1 MYIEVTKLTPVSLAE
16 RACEFT
22 TGSPVNIRN
31 MYKMYKSE
39 HSPVRTQMFDIAM
52 YDIPTEASVHFVR
65 HKFGLEHFVKSNR
78 EDRGGDAE
86 VNRLSPVNHLMVCN
100 AQALIN
106 MARKR
111 LCYKASDS
119 TRLVMEQLVEAMRA
133 IDEPL
138 AKAMVPDCK
147 YRGACHEFLPCLER
161 RSI

>member
-22 TGSPVNIRN
+22 TGSPVSIKN

-39 HSPVRTQMFDIAM
+39 HSPIRTQMFCIAM
-52 YDIPTEASVHFVR
+52 HGIPTEASVHFVR
-65 HKFGLEHFVKSNR
+65 HKFGLEHYVKTNR
-78 EDRGGDAE
+78 SDRGGDAE
-86 VNRLSPVNHLMVCN
+86 ANRHSPVDHLMVCN

-119 TRLVMEQLVEAMRA
+119 TRNIMETIVEETRA
-133 IDEPL
+133 VDEPL

-147 YRGACHEFLPCLER
+147 YRGGCHEFLPCRER